1 VTAREPVRS
10 GLETV
15 EIAPA
20 EPAQRSVI
28 WLHGLGADGH
38 DFVPVVRQLTLPRP
52 TRFVFPHAPRR
63 PVTING
69 GLVMRAWYD
78 IVSLDGTGPE
88 DDAGIRSSA
97 AAVQA
102 LIDAE
107 TERGIAAGRIVIA
120 GFSQGG
126 AIALHASLRAP
137 QRLAGVIALSTYLPL
152 ADTLVAEHSD
162 SNAGIPIFMAHGE
175 FDPMIPI
182 CFARQSCE
190 GLTAAG
196 HAVEW
201 HSYPMGHEVCPP
213 EIGDIERWLA
223 VTLA

>member
-1 VTAREPVRS
+1 MREPIPS
-10 GLETV
+10 GLEKV
-15 EIAPA
+15 EITPPEPA
-20 EPAQRSVI
+20 EQSVI

-38 DFVPVVRQLTLPRP
+38 DFVPIVPQLTLPRP

-88 DDAGIRSSA
+88 DDAGIRSSGM
-97 AAVQA
+97 AVQG

-107 TERGIAAGRIVIA
+107 TERGIGADRIVVA

-126 AIALHASLRAP
+126 AIALHTALRAP
-137 QRLAGVIALSTYLPL
+137 RRLAGVIALSTYLPL
-152 ADTLVAEHSD
+152 ADELAAEHSD
-162 SNAGIPIFMAHGE
+162 SNADIPIFMAHGE

-182 CFARQSCE
+182 RFAQASCQT
-190 GLTAAG
+190 LVAAG

-201 HSYPMGHEVCPP
+201 HSYPIGHEVCPP

-223 VTLA
+223 VTQA